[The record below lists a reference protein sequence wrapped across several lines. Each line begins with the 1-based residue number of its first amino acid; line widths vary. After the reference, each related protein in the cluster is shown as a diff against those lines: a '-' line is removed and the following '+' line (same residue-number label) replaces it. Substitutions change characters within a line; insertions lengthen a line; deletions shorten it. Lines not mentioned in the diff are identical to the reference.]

1 VAISRNHF
9 DVTRS
14 DIYYVNLH
22 LGGDTATNPAPSV
35 MTEELRYQWPP
46 RTPEIT

>member
-14 DIYYVNLH
+14 DIYYVNLQ
-22 LGGDTATNPAPSV
+22 LGGATATNPAPSV